1 MKNFLAVLLALVFTT
16 SIASAASATT
26 STNLRDAIKKDITS
40 TKDAIKKDLQNADKE
55 NKARRDA
62 QNKDKKEALK
72 TKRDNQVNAID
83 NQIKTKK
90 QQIKEV
96 KKSTAMTETE
106 KNIRVRSYERQI
118 EALESKKAKTNE
130 IYNKSIEAIK

>member
-62 QNKDKKEALK
+62 QNKDK
-72 TKRDNQVNAID
+72 
-83 NQIKTKK
+83 
-90 QQIKEV
+90 
-96 KKSTAMTETE
+96 
-106 KNIRVRSYERQI
+106 
-118 EALESKKAKTNE
+118 
-130 IYNKSIEAIK
+130 